1 MSLNTKRLNAFT
13 RNVAN
18 HDSSFMVVYSGLGM
32 YIVLALLMGV
42 LSVSSHR
49 WRTRKNLLPLMMRTG
64 KAIWTQQRLP
74 VCLSLY
80 AQRFV
85 LSSPAHTLTTNK
97 LSLRH
102 VVSFLAVT
110 QCLVPK
116 ALQALQYSFET
127 CQTLQAYAGIES
139 EKEMV

>member
-18 HDSSFMVVYSGLGM
+18 HNSSFMVVYSGLGM

-42 LSVSSHR
+42 LSLSSHR
-49 WRTRKNLLPLMMRTG
+49 WRTRKNLLPLMTRTS

-74 VCLSLY
+74 VYLSLY

-85 LSSPAHTLTTNK
+85 LGSPTHALTMNK
-97 LSLRH
+97 LSLRP

-110 QCLVPK
+110 
-116 ALQALQYSFET
+116 
-127 CQTLQAYAGIES
+127 
-139 EKEMV
+139 